1 MGMVPIPKL
10 SPGRSFRSGS
20 IRRLGAGLAGPPI
33 DPGALVGVARRLAAG
48 GFGTVTATPET
59 DGGLSGGL
67 LLAAAGDLRR
77 RPFRKTSQVRQA
89 TQGYA
94 EKVRSQFLSLRH
106 RPKQPAI
113 KVVAALN
120 ISQQYE
126 TFQLGAVP
134 ENAEE
139 TTICDWRRR
148 QTKSRG

>member
-1 MGMVPIPKL
+1 MGGYRVAYFWL
-10 SPGRSFRSGS
+10 LQATSG
-20 IRRLGAGLAGPPI
+20 
-33 DPGALVGVARRLAAG
+33 
-48 GFGTVTATPET
+48 
-59 DGGLSGGL
+59 GGLFEKPPKS
-67 LLAAAGDLRR
+67 AWI
-77 RPFRKTSQVRQA
+77 RQA